1 MFIKKERK
9 SEFKKSHG
17 GERSCPNLVRGLQ
30 ARRGPRR
37 TVLCRAYR
45 VEKSGD
51 CKLRVRVGDPNDYHQ
66 SIGAL
71 VYLTYTD

>member
-9 SEFKKSHG
+9 SEFKKLHG

-37 TVLCRAYR
+37 TALYR
-45 VEKSGD
+45 VEKPED
-51 CKLRVRVGDPNDYHQ
+51 RKLRVRVGDPIDCHQ
-66 SIGAL
+66 LIGAL